1 MRLRHLPLK
10 GAEPGRQVSCG
21 HLAPGEESGRK
32 ALRGLQGTLAARPS
46 RLRGGR
52 LVTVTSMS
60 MDDFSFAPPPFKPD
74 EGLASLTRSL
84 RELGLTARGSLFE
97 RRGTAIARAAV
108 ADDTLAAAR
117 VKRPSRSSPE
127 WQSRSLRSSADV
139 RDFVADLKK
148 QLAQWSDRD
157 D

>member
-1 MRLRHLPLK
+1 MRLWRLPLN
-10 GAEPGRQVSCG
+10 GAEPGRQVSRG
-21 HLAPGEESGRK
+21 QLAPGEGAGRK
-32 ALRGLQGTLAARPS
+32 TRRGLQGTLAARRS
-46 RLRGGR
+46 RFRGGH

-60 MDDFSFAPPPFKPD
+60 TDDFGFAPPPFKPD
-74 EGLASLTRSL
+74 EALASLTRSL
-84 RELGLTARGSLFE
+84 RELGLTPRGSLFE
-97 RRGTAIARAAV
+97 RRGTAIARV
-108 ADDTLAAAR
+108 TADGEALAAAR

-127 WQSRSLRSSADV
+127 WLPRTLRSSADV